1 MSDIKFFQTTQI
13 RSIWNEEEEQ
23 WYFSVVDVVA
33 ALTGSE
39 NPRDYFK
46 KIRRRDVELN
56 SYVGTNCPQVAM
68 LTETGKKRRT
78 LAANTKGVLRIIQ
91 SIPSPQAEPFKQW
104 LAQIGSERLAEIENP
119 ELAQKRMRELY
130 HQKGYSDEWIELRMR
145 GIVTRDKL
153 TNEWK
158 NRGIKEGKEYAILTA
173 EISKATFGIT
183 PSEYKIVKDLTR
195 PSENLRDHMTDLE
208 LLFSALGEASTT
220 EIAKT
225 NDVYGMN
232 ENRLAAR
239 AGGKIAGDARLA
251 LEAQTGKKVVSKSNY
266 KFLEEREIR
275 KLDSEDK

>member
-208 LLFSALGEASTT
+208 LLF
-220 EIAKT
+220 
-225 NDVYGMN
+225 
-232 ENRLAAR
+232 
-239 AGGKIAGDARLA
+239 
-251 LEAQTGKKVVSKSNY
+251 
-266 KFLEEREIR
+266 
-275 KLDSEDK
+275 